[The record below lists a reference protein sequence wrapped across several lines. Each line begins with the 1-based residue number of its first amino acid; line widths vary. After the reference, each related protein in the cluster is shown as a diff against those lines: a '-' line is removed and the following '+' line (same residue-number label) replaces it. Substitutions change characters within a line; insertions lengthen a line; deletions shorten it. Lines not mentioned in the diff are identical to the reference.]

1 MRKILITTL
10 VFASLI
16 LGSHGCS
23 VYRIDIRQ
31 GNSLEAEAVDSLRLG
46 MTKQQVVFLLGTPLV
61 QDPFHPNRWDYPYT
75 FQSGGGKMSRQH
87 LSLFFEGD
95 NLVKVDK
102 SGFTAAPEKSA
113 TP

>member
-10 VFASLI
+10 VFASMA

-31 GNSLEAEAVDSLRLG
+31 GNTLETETVDSLRLG
-46 MTKQQVVFLLGTPLV
+46 MTKQQVVFLLGTPLI
-61 QDPFHPNRWDYPYT
+61 QDPFHPNRWDYAYS
-75 FQSGGGKMSRQH
+75 FQPGGGKMSRQH

-95 NLVKVDK
+95 NLVKIDK
-102 SGFTAAPEKSA
+102 SAFSAMPEKGA